1 MTVTI
6 VFLLFSHHHLLLHY
20 SPPPQPAPLKKGS
33 CRFCRENYLKF
44 FSYIWE
50 YPKDLL
56 KKIGGAKGISN
67 VNAVETNMAVIILS
81 ETNATVLYGK
91 PFTYDHSLLATQVIK
106 IKRKKFILIKKRFIF
121 KSKSKESGQ
130 TFKSN
135 LIFTEIYSLITYSCF
150 VWMRMIESKIPKL
163 S

>member
-20 SPPPQPAPLKKGS
+20 SPPPSPQLAPLKKGS

-56 KKIGGAKGISN
+56 KEIGGAKGISN

-91 PFTYDHSLLATQVIK
+91 PFTYDPSLLATQVIK
-106 IKRKKFILIKKRFIF
+106 IKRKKWFIF

-130 TFKSN
+130 TCKSD

>member
-20 SPPPQPAPLKKGS
+20 SPPSPPLAPLKKGS

-56 KKIGGAKGISN
+56 KEIGGAKGISN

-91 PFTYDHSLLATQVIK
+91 PFTYDPSLLATQVIK
-106 IKRKKFILIKKRFIF
+106 IKRKKWFIF

-130 TFKSN
+130 TCKSD